1 MIDSTLLLE
10 DIIIQQNRISSP
22 YNQQSRFID
31 IITNDEIIKSGA
43 TSISEVLQLNAAID
57 LRHRG
62 ANGVQADLSI
72 RGGSF
77 NQVLILIDGI
87 KMSDP
92 QTGHHNM
99 NLPVSMNLVERIE
112 IIKGPA
118 SKIYGQNAFSGAV
131 NIITKKDVPTSVELN
146 TDYSSNNTIA
156 TGISAALETSKSH
169 HIIAYNFTDSEGYKY
184 NTDYTQHHIFLKNQ
198 FQISDNSSLDI
209 TGGLLDNKF
218 GANGFYASPDFV
230 DQYEEVRTGYAS
242 ASYKYYNN
250 NYSIR
255 TNSYWRNNKDHYVF
269 LRDNPSFFE
278 NNHTSNSI
286 GNELH
291 LSYSNKYGTTGIG
304 VEYIMEDLESN
315 NLGSRERNN
324 LGIYLEHEMNLFDNK
339 LNLTPG
345 IYFNK
350 FDDRTLKLFPGLDM
364 SFSLSDNAQLYS
376 VIGISNRI
384 PTYTNLYYS
393 SPSELGN
400 ENLKDERTLSYE
412 IGYKSFYKK
421 SVLQVGLFVQNN
433 RDLIDWVKNSPEDD
447 IWRATNFSEV
457 NNIGLDFSY
466 RTDLSSLSSLLGNM
480 TVGYTYISSSI
491 GEADEPL
498 FSRYALE
505 NLNHQFVVN
514 MNFNLIQDK
523 LSLNLEGRYSD
534 RVNLQDYTLVD
545 SKLMYRA
552 NKFNIY
558 AYVNNLFNIEYRETN
573 LVIMP
578 GRWIGM
584 GANIRFGSLK

>member
-523 LSLNLEGRYSD
+523 LSLNLVGRYSD